1 MIDKSKR
8 MATAKKCGSVTVI
21 HYTGGPDC
29 LWLNMYLDEERG
41 QMTCDSAIGFYA
53 YHWGTHRTDDE
64 RFIAFCC
71 RWMQNEEWLLRKCIA
86 EQPAAHLV
94 FDCTQTEKNL
104 RESFAD
110 ESEEQRE
117 MLEEALEEAAG
128 WSYNSDFWVTA
139 FQIAADRIGLE
150 LPEEWA
156 GNVAEDYTPWQKRF
170 AEICREV
177 IVPKLK
183 ELVKTP
189 EEIKI
194 ALACCSRD
202 ECKWESHECPY
213 VDESS
218 CTSIIAR
225 NALAHINELEAR
237 TSLNTLRDAIY
248 EDAVAHGLWED
259 EDGIDWYQESHSMIE
274 CEVDELY
281 DAIEDRVNGHG
292 DEHFTEELA
301 DVIIMSMSVA
311 GKLGIDIDAAVRRK
325 MEINK
330 ARPWKHGKDEKK

>member
-1 MIDKSKR
+1 M
-8 MATAKKCGSVTVI
+8 
-21 HYTGGPDC
+21 
-29 LWLNMYLDEERG
+29 
-41 QMTCDSAIGFYA
+41 
-53 YHWGTHRTDDE
+53 
-64 RFIAFCC
+64 
-71 RWMQNEEWLLRKCIA
+71 
-86 EQPAAHLV
+86 
-94 FDCTQTEKNL
+94 
-104 RESFAD
+104 
-110 ESEEQRE
+110 
-117 MLEEALEEAAG
+117 
-128 WSYNSDFWVTA
+128 
-139 FQIAADRIGLE
+139 
-150 LPEEWA
+150 
-156 GNVAEDYTPWQKRF
+156 
-170 AEICREV
+170 
-177 IVPKLK
+177 
-183 ELVKTP
+183 KTP
-189 EEIKI
+189 EEIKEI
-194 ALACCSRD
+194 RIVLECCSRD